1 VRARRLICAGVG
13 ALALPMLATTAST
26 ATAAEATATCTPTIT
41 MGKPYQDVG
50 GFVVFTASY
59 TVCGT
64 SRVTLKYR
72 DRDNPTI
79 AGSGSTGTSEPSG
92 TTFAGTCY
100 PDGQPHRWAAYAT
113 IKNGPTLLVK
123 SATVYLKA
131 KAVKGNCAPWSP

>member
-1 VRARRLICAGVG
+1 
-13 ALALPMLATTAST
+13 MLATTAST